1 MSVRNTEGFK
11 FSVVT
16 TGNADVDS
24 RKPTKL
30 RHTTLDSLLRA
41 IDGKQMDEQVKE
53 ELKRMAKGYPEQA
66 LESWKKN
73 FNLHVQRARQ
83 KVRER
88 NKPIPQPEPK
98 PLDPLPEQILERPDQ
113 PPPAPAIDEF
123 AD

>member
-11 FSVVT
+11 FTVVS

-24 RKPTKL
+24 RKSTNL
-30 RHTTLDSLLRA
+30 RHTTLDSMLRA
-41 IDGKQMDEQVKE
+41 IDAKSMDEQVKE
-53 ELKRMAKGYPEQA
+53 ELKKMAKGYPEQA

-83 KVRER
+83 KVRDR
-88 NKPIPQPEPK
+88 NKPRPAPEP
-98 PLDPLPEQILERPDQ
+98 ESLEIPAQEVTPQQ
-113 PPPAPAIDEF
+113 PPPVHAIEES

>member
-1 MSVRNTEGFK
+1 MSVRNTEGFR
-11 FSVVT
+11 FTVVT

-41 IDGKQMDEQVKE
+41 IDAKSMDEQVKE
-53 ELKRMAKGYPEQA
+53 ELKKMAKGYPEQA

-83 KVRER
+83 KVRDR
-88 NKPIPQPEPK
+88 NKPLPAPEPES
-98 PLDPLPEQILERPDQ
+98 LDLPASEAPPQ
-113 PPPAPAIDEF
+113 PPPAPAVDEF